1 MKSWIANLIY
11 DEGII
16 NKLCS
21 QNLKFMVALTKNNNL
36 IENWLLQK
44 KEGMTA

>member
-16 NKLCS
+16 NKLRS
-21 QNLKFMVALTKNNNL
+21 QSLKFMVAVTKNNNL
-36 IENWLLQK
+36 IGNWLLQK